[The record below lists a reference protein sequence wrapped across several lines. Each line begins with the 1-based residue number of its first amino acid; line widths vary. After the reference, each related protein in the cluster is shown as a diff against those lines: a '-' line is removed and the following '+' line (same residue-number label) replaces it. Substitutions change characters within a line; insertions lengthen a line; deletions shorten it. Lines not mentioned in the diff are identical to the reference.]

1 MPFEDV
7 AALRAFPELT
17 IIEPTDEVMLEKLLY
32 QLVDLK
38 KHQLGARELAFFARK
53 FGAEALVERSPEAL
67 SHPVSYTDDAAYIL
81 ECLQQN
87 PRFLRTPIVRN
98 GDQATLGADEAAWKA
113 WIAQE

>member
-1 MPFEDV
+1 MNIQIYCLKRNFDSQKAERFFKERRVP
-7 AALRAFPELT
+7 
-17 IIEPTDEVMLEKLLY
+17 Y

-67 SHPVSYTDDAAYIL
+67 SHPVAYTDDAADIL
-81 ECLQQN
+81 ECVQQN

-98 GDQATLGADEAAWKA
+98 GDQATLGADETAWKA
-113 WIAQE
+113 WIAQV